1 MKKKNITL
9 QIKSDGKEFVIEL
22 KELGNKTLEVVVTP
36 LNFAHAI
43 TTKHVDVEIKKPD
56 DNKGE
61 KGQLLMSKSTF
72 GVFFIEVEKSNGSMA
87 FSFSFSGEEF
97 AYLVSGRSITA
108 SGETFY

>member
-22 KELGNKTLEVVVTP
+22 KELGNKIFDVTVTP

-43 TTKHVDVEIKKPD
+43 TTKHVDVVIEKPD

-61 KGQLLMSKSTF
+61 KGQLVMSKSTF
-72 GVFFIEVEKSNGSMA
+72 GIFFIEVGKSNGSMA

-97 AYLVSGRSITA
+97 AHLVSGRTITA
-108 SGETFY
+108 SGEIFY